1 MTVKLGCFQDL
12 IRTATA
18 QLPQRFAGTGVQSN
32 CHDQRVGDGSSCRNG
47 KKPIRPYSD
56 TVRTCGPGQ
65 MHAVRVRRH
74 GVKARTIGI
83 DEHARDV
90 EVDVS
95 IKYLHMM
102 VGSNT
107 VRLVT
112 EGKALFTYPS
122 KPLF

>member
-1 MTVKLGCFQDL
+1 MTSWQDDG
-12 IRTATA
+12 RY
-18 QLPQRFAGTGVQSN
+18 QGRN
-32 CHDQRVGDGSSCRNG
+32 DQRVDDGHSCQNG
-47 KKPIRPYSD
+47 EKPVRPYSD
-56 TVRTCGPGQ
+56 TVGTCVPKQ
-65 MHAVRVRRH
+65 IHVVRVRRH